1 MAEQRVYFVA
11 SVWAQGGCTTLYQ
24 LPEEGR
30 KVLLLLNH
38 FHLCVFS
45 LSLVQSDWTPTE
57 RACGLGGSCA
67 SWSILFDSKVALR
80 AYGWL
85 GGGSRFSVR
94 MQWPSLAAD
103 GLHYIRTAFQFKTKR
118 QHCCEMDYSQQRWI
132 HFVAAVVPDEA
143 SGFPLP
149 AVKWCL
155 ALPWVLPREVIV
167 HWSDLQ
173 AHYLPVFHPK
183 EPGVLSMI

>member
-1 MAEQRVYFVA
+1 MCF
-11 SVWAQGGCTTLYQ
+11 L
-24 LPEEGR
+24 
-30 KVLLLLNH
+30 
-38 FHLCVFS
+38 S
-45 LSLVQSDWTPTE
+45 LSRPIGLDTSRKGLWPRRFLCKLIHFIRQQSRSPCVWMA
-57 RACGLGGSCA
+57 R
-67 SWSILFDSKVALR
+67 
-80 AYGWL
+80 
-85 GGGSRFSVR
+85 GGSRFSVR

-183 EPGVLSMI
+183 EPGVLSMIYATGGTFVDLPVGHLAEN

>member
-1 MAEQRVYFVA
+1 MCGRRVGVQHCISYQRRVERCYYC
-11 SVWAQGGCTTLYQ
+11 STIST
-24 LPEEGR
+24 
-30 KVLLLLNH
+30 
-38 FHLCVFS
+38 CVFS
-45 LSLVQSDWTPTE
+45 LSLSSNRIGHQQKGPVASEVLVQVDPFYSTAKSLSVRMD
-57 RACGLGGSCA
+57 GS
-67 SWSILFDSKVALR
+67 
-80 AYGWL
+80 
-85 GGGSRFSVR
+85 GGSRFSVR